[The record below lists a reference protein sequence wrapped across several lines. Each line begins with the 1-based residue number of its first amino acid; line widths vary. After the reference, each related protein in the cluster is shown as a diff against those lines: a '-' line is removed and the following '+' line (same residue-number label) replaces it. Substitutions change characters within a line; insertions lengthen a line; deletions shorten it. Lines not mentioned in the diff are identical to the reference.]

1 MTRQRISREKV
12 KQAIP
17 KSGGLISR
25 IATKAGYS
33 WTATRDFIASDEEL
47 KLLVKDEE
55 EAIDDMAESAIIKK
69 ISEGD
74 EQSAKWWLA
83 RRRRVKFGDSLAL
96 GNPDGTALAPVT
108 IVEIIKTYE
117 TRPDDKP
124 AE

>member
-1 MTRQRISREKV
+1 VSKRALSRDKV

-33 WTATRDFIASDEEL
+33 WTATRDFIAADEEL

-55 EAIDDMAESAIIKK
+55 EAVDDMAESAIIKK

-83 RRRRVKFGDSLAL
+83 RRRRVKFGDSVAL
-96 GNPDGTALAPVT
+96 TGPDGKGPVQ
-108 IVEIIKTYE
+108 VENILRIITH
-117 TRPDDKP
+117 DDDP
-124 AE
+124 E

>member
-1 MTRQRISREKV
+1 MTGKRISREKV
-12 KQAIP
+12 KQAIA

-33 WTATRDFIASDEEL
+33 WTATRDFIAADEEL

-55 EAIDDMAESAIIKK
+55 EAVDDMAESAIIKK

-83 RRRRVKFGDSLAL
+83 RRRRVKFGDSLAI
-96 GNPDGTALAPVT
+96 GNPDGTPLAPTT
-108 IVEIIKTYE
+108 IVVRMAREDE
-117 TRPDDKP
+117 
-124 AE
+124 